1 MKRKVRSERNY
12 EIICTKIGRWQPTTI
27 AETAIIT
34 GTTITAAITS
44 TIITAFIYYTLV
56 EGISIR
62 ARRQ

>member
-34 GTTITAAITS
+34 GTTITA
-44 TIITAFIYYTLV
+44 FIYYTLV
-56 EGISIR
+56 EGISIG

>member
-27 AETAIIT
+27 AEPAIIT
-34 GTTITAAITS
+34 GTTITAITS